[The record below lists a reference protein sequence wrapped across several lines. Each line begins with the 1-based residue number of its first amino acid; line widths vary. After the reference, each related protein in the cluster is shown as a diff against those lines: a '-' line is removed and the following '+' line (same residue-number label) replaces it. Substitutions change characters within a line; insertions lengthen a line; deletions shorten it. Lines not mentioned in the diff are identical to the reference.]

1 MKKREWIA
9 TKEGSDSYGANI
21 KVRPLDHSIIICV
34 GEDSVSTKY
43 HTQIIG
49 PDTAIKMA
57 TFLITW
63 AMENQGKLPS
73 DYEVCVRRR
82 ALK

>member
-9 TKEGSDSYGANI
+9 TEEGSDSYGANI
-21 KVRPLDHSIIICV
+21 KVIPESYAIRIHV
-34 GEDSVSTKY
+34 GEASMSTKY
-43 HTQIIG
+43 YTQVIG